1 MGKVKKNLSKEQLFE
16 HFAGKSSLLSKREI
30 EVWLQDPIN
39 EDRYY
44 VWLEDWERLHAFW
57 KPDTEAEYET
67 VKNRI
72 ANYEPEVVEINSQVW
87 WRSGWTIGAAAA
99 VVVLL
104 LASYVLK
111 DNIIYKSYKTEF
123 GAMQQLKLDD
133 GTAVTLNSNSTLR
146 VPRFGF
152 GTDTREVQLEGEA
165 YFSVTHTPTDQ
176 KFVVKTNRD
185 FSIEVL
191 GTEFAVRKRQQGMQ
205 VVLDKG
211 KVKVHYGQA
220 NSDITMKPG
229 DLVTLD
235 QQGQAKIEQ
244 TTQPQKYSAW
254 RSHKFIFDKTPL
266 REITNLLQ
274 ENFGLT
280 TVINSNELAQRSISG
295 EIEAKTADELLE
307 ALSEILNL
315 KIDRKDQQ
323 IIFRE
328 LNN

>member
-1 MGKVKKNLSKEQLFE
+1 MMKKNLSKEQLFE
-16 HFAGKSSLLSKREI
+16 HFTGKSSLLLKQDI
-30 EVWLQDPIN
+30 GVWLQNPAN
-39 EDRYY
+39 EELYY
-44 VWLEDWERLHAFW
+44 RWLEEWERLNTHW
-57 KPDTEAEYET
+57 T
-67 VKNRI
+67 VNADVEFARLQANIKNQDVLMS
-72 ANYEPEVVEINSQVW
+72 EPATSF
-87 WRSGWTIGAAAA
+87 WRSRWLSVAAS
-99 VVVLL
+99 VLL
-104 LASYVLK
+104 LVVSGYLFRGQLLYRSYHT
-111 DNIIYKSYKTEF
+111 DF
-123 GAMQQLKLDD
+123 GAMQNIALED
-133 GTAVTLNSNSTLR
+133 GTAVTLNANSTLR

-191 GTEFAVRKRQQGMQ
+191 GTEFAVRKRQHGMQ

-220 NSDITMKPG
+220 NRDITMKPG
-229 DLVTLD
+229 DLVTLN

-244 TTQPQKYSAW
+244 TKQPQKYSAW
-254 RSHKFIFDKTPL
+254 RSHKFIFEKTTL
-266 REITNLLQ
+266 LEITNLLRD
-274 ENFGLT
+274 NFGLT
-280 TVINSNELAQRSISG
+280 AEIATAELAQRSISG

-315 KIDRKDQQ
+315 KIDKNDQQ

-328 LNN
+328 LDN

>member
-1 MGKVKKNLSKEQLFE
+1 MKKNLSKEQLFE
-16 HFAGKSSLLSKREI
+16 HFAGKSSLLLKREI
-30 EVWLQDPIN
+30 EVWLQNPIN

-44 VWLEDWERLHAFW
+44 AWLEDWERQHTFW
-57 KPDTEAEYET
+57 KPDTEADYEALR
-67 VKNRI
+67 NRI
-72 ANYEPEVVEINSQVW
+72 TNEEPEATKIDSWVW
-87 WRSGWTIGAAAA
+87 WRSRWVMGVAAS
-99 VVVLL
+99 VVLVV
-104 LASYVLK
+104 ASVVFR
-111 DNIIYKSYKTEF
+111 DNIIYKNYRTEF

-191 GTEFAVRKRQQGMQ
+191 GTEFTVRKRQHGMQ

-211 KVKVHYGQA
+211 SVKVHYGQEKR
-220 NSDITMKPG
+220 DIMMKPG
-229 DLVTLD
+229 DLVTLN
-235 QQGQAKIEQ
+235 QAGLAKIEQ
-244 TTQPQKYSAW
+244 TAQPQKYSAW

-280 TVINSNELAQRSISG
+280 TIITSTELAQRSISG

-315 KIDRKDQQ
+315 KIERKDQQ

-328 LNN
+328 LDN